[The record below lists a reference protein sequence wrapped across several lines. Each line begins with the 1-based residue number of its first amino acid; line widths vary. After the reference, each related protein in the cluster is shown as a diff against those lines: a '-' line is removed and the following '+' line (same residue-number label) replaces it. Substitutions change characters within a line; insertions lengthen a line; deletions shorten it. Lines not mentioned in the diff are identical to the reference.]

1 MTLYETLYECL
12 QALTSATLAGLSDI
26 VAQRIVS
33 RGALNWRRTA
43 AIAVR
48 TDHAPKHTVTPS
60 LQKPKMWL

>member
-1 MTLYETLYECL
+1 MTPKRFNEPLCVCV

-48 TDHAPKHTVTPS
+48 RS
-60 LQKPKMWL
+60 CS